1 MFIINILKKNSFNH
15 FILPVGYK
23 GEMIKNYIKKDKIL
37 KKLNIEIIDTGV
49 NSSIALRIFKV
60 KKIKFYQIIF
70 YY

>member
-1 MFIINILKKNSFNH
+1 
-15 FILPVGYK
+15 
-23 GEMIKNYIKKDKIL
+23 MIKNYIKKDFVL

-60 KKIKFYQIIF
+60 KNKILSNNF